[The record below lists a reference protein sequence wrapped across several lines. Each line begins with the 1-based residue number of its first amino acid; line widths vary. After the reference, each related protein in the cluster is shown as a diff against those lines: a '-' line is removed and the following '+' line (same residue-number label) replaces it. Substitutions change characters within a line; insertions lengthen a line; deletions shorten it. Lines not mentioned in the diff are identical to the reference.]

1 MDEYGKYLERTRT
14 DLQRASYKL
23 SSAVKIL
30 ERADTGLPE
39 ECEADMRRA
48 IVSLAGLILEPENAA
63 VERNTAA
70 NLRKLADSISGLVV
84 ERCKSHFSE

>member
-1 MDEYGKYLERTRT
+1 MPTTE
-14 DLQRASYKL
+14 LQKASRKL
-23 SSAVKIL
+23 ILAAKNL

-39 ECEADMRRA
+39 KFEAGMRRA